1 MGSAWTP
8 RASRPC
14 FPCSPRRWPARSE
27 VQGPRCERDVAA
39 QPPAPRTSHPAPR
52 MILSRWFKLDRSVEK
67 SREGIFARIASVF
80 EQNRPIDDELWDE
93 LEELLLEADVGVQTT
108 DQLLEILR
116 NEVELGNAESSKDLY
131 RLLREELVHS
141 LEEVAPTTPDEMLAP
156 PGELGVLLVVGVN
169 GVGKT
174 TSIAKLASYWKDQ
187 RKQVM
192 LAAADTF
199 RAAAIDQLKLWGER
213 VGVPVV
219 AQHPGADPGSVVFDA
234 VAAARARGADLLIVD
249 TAGRLHTK
257 FNLMEELKKVRRV
270 LERLDEKAPH
280 EVLLVLDATT
290 GQNAIIQ
297 AREFGSAAG
306 VTGIVLAK
314 LDGTAKGGMA
324 FAIAEELKLPIRFVG
339 TGERIEDIDTFDP
352 DEFVQGLFGQ
362 RSRAA

>member
-80 EQNRPIDDELWDE
+80 EQNRPIDDDLWDE

-116 NEVELGNAESSKDLY
+116 NEVELGAASSSKDLD
-131 RLLREELVHS
+131 RLLREELTQS
-141 LEEVAPTTPDEMLAP
+141 LEAVAPATPEEMLAP
-156 PGELGVLLVVGVN
+156 AGELGVLLVVGAN

-174 TSIAKLASYWKDQ
+174 TSIAKLAQYWKEQ
-187 RKQVM
+187 GTQVL

-213 VGVPVV
+213 VG
-219 AQHPGADPGSVVFDA
+219 DLSEFDA
-234 VAAARARGADLLIVD
+234 
-249 TAGRLHTK
+249 
-257 FNLMEELKKVRRV
+257 
-270 LERLDEKAPH
+270 
-280 EVLLVLDATT
+280 DA
-290 GQNAIIQ
+290 
-297 AREFGSAAG
+297 
-306 VTGIVLAK
+306 
-314 LDGTAKGGMA
+314 
-324 FAIAEELKLPIRFVG
+324 FVG
-339 TGERIEDIDTFDP
+339 A
-352 DEFVQGLFGQ
+352 LFGP
-362 RSRAA
+362 RREVEKSRGREVWDR